1 MKGYYTNQY
10 FTYPLR
16 DRRLNEK
23 IRYLCDTPPEE
34 AITDKD
40 FIQLVTGLIEEAYN
54 KTPSK
59 LGI

>member
-23 IRYLCDTPPEE
+23 IRYLCNMPTEE
-34 AITDKD
+34 MITERH
-40 FIQLVTGLIEEAYN
+40 FIKLVTRLIEEAY
-54 KTPSK
+54 KTTPSK